1 MDAISFVLGV
11 KTAQLRST
19 QLKDLV
25 FRTAALAPEGA
36 GEGAAADDKDAPDRA
51 SVTAVIED
59 AKGVEHRFQ
68 RTITP
73 AGSSEFRY
81 NGRVVSYT
89 LYNQRLEQLNILV
102 KVRNFLVFQGDVE
115 AIAAQCSKD
124 LSEVV
129 DEVSG
134 SRALAGEYDAARTA
148 YDASVAHSSA
158 LVTKRKNL
166 LAEVRAFR
174 QQKEAADRLDAVKLE
189 LHAHLVQQMLWRL
202 YHIHEIT
209 EIHTDWIEAHA
220 ARNEQLRR
228 RHDEREAQVATA
240 RADAGRV
247 QQAILAQ
254 EAEEKKLTRAID
266 AARPEREKLEERL
279 AHAQHKRKQAA
290 TLCAQAERDRD
301 AHDATLARLDA
312 DRALVEQTAAEAR
325 AEQEAALAATSVP
338 RSAEE
343 VQRYHDLR
351 AVASRAAVDERRAL
365 EHAERARKQH
375 DERRASRREALEQAT
390 AKHAR
395 LVEQH
400 AQLTAALDA
409 LQTREPEVRADAE
422 RARAAL
428 DAHAAERAACAERE
442 RALNDALKACY
453 EQLLQMGQDQ
463 RGHERARRLRES
475 LRAMRSLF
483 PGVHGR
489 LLELCEPTQRKY
501 ALAVATAL
509 GRYADAVVVDT
520 EATAVECIEY
530 LRTQRAGHATFL
542 PLDTVQVKPV
552 NDRLRSLSVH
562 ARLAVDVIQYAP
574 AIERAVHF
582 ACGNTL
588 LCDSLDVARELC
600 YARNERVK
608 AVTLQGAVLHKT
620 GMLTGGSA
628 APDAQHEFD
637 ERAMLGVQRERD
649 RCMEELK
656 ALHQRKYD
664 LGDGDALAADLARAQ
679 QRAAALAEE
688 RADTARRADA
698 AQREADALAAQL
710 DADRDA
716 VRADDAEAARRADEC
731 AALAATIAAAD
742 DAVFAPFCAE
752 VGVDNIRT
760 YEAQQ
765 QHLAGAL
772 GAATQQHARQL
783 ARLAH
788 QRTFTAEQRAA
799 TDERVA
805 YLRAT
810 VDKEAA
816 RVPALEAALAEHE
829 RTLDALRTQRSAAR
843 DALAARRTELDA
855 AQDTLAERRRALQ
868 AATRDWDAHRKEV
881 AHRTDEIEQLAAE
894 RRALFRRCRLEAID
908 LPLRA
913 GDLGAVPLDE
923 AHTDAAR
930 ADDGIDVDF
939 ALLTDAQRTDRGS
952 AMQRTLQARIDEARE
967 EMERL
972 APHAQGGSR
981 LDAMHAELQ
990 ACEREMDA
998 ARALVRDARD
1008 AFFAVKQQ
1016 RADRFL
1022 RAYEHIA
1029 QHIDPIYKELTQSK
1043 AAPTGGVA
1051 YLTLEDTD
1059 EPFVAGL
1066 RYHAMPPMKR
1076 FRDMDQ
1082 LSGGEKTMAALALLF
1097 AIHTFQPAPFF
1108 VLDEVDAALY
1118 VPIPLT
1124 QRRPQRRARQRL
1136 HPAARTRPGAVY
1148 RDLAQ
1153 GLALRTQPGPR
1164 RRVPQPG
1171 PAHERLHHARP
1182 RAVCVALRGDG
1193 RAHRR
1198 TGRHGR
1204 LLRAIDAL

>member
-25 FRTAALAPEGA
+25 FRAAALAPEGT
-36 GEGAAADDKDAPDRA
+36 GEGAAVDDEDAPDRA

-102 KVRNFLVFQGDVE
+102 KARNFLVFQGDVE

-134 SRALAGEYDAARTA
+134 SRALAGEYDAARAA

-189 LHAHLVQQMLWRL
+189 LHAHLVQQVLWRL

-254 EAEEKKLTRAID
+254 EAEEKQLTRAID
-266 AARPEREKLEERL
+266 AARPS
-279 AHAQHKRKQAA
+279 
-290 TLCAQAERDRD
+290 
-301 AHDATLARLDA
+301 ARSSKSASHTRSTSASRPRRCVRRPRARPRRTRRGARAPRRGPRARRA
-312 DRALVEQTAAEAR
+312 DRRRGARRAGGGARRDQCAAQR
-325 AEQEAALAATSVP
+325 GRGAALP
-338 RSAEE
+338 RPA
-343 VQRYHDLR
+343 R
-351 AVASRAAVDERRAL
+351 VASRAAVDERRAL

-395 LVEQH
+395 LVEQY

-463 RGHERARRLRES
+463 RGHE
-475 LRAMRSLF
+475 LRA
-483 PGVHGR
+483 GGR
-489 LLELCEPTQRKY
+489 DGAR
-501 ALAVATAL
+501 
-509 GRYADAVVVDT
+509 RYADAVVVGT

-600 YARNERVK
+600 YARKERVK

-679 QRAAALAEE
+679 QRAAALADE

-698 AQREADALAAQL
+698 AQREADALATQL

-716 VRADDAEAARRADEC
+716 
-731 AALAATIAAAD
+731 
-742 DAVFAPFCAE
+742 
-752 VGVDNIRT
+752 
-760 YEAQQ
+760 AQQ
-765 QHLAGAL
+765 QQLAGAL

-816 RVPALEAALAEHE
+816 RVPRSRPRSPSTSARSTRCACSAPRRATRSPRAHRARRRTGHACRAPPRAAG
-829 RTLDALRTQRSAAR
+829 R
-843 DALAARRTELDA
+843 DARLGRAPQGGGAPHRRDRAARRGA
-855 AQDTLAERRRALQ
+855 PRALPP
-868 AATRDWDAHRKEV
+868 
-881 AHRTDEIEQLAAE
+881 
-894 RRALFRRCRLEAID
+894 CRLEAID

-998 ARALVRDARD
+998 ARAQVRDARD

-1108 VLDEVDAALY
+1108 VLDEVDAALDAHN
-1118 VPIPLT
+1118 V
-1124 QRRPQRRARQRL
+1124 ARVSDYIRQHAHDQVQFIVISLKASLYERSQAL
-1136 HPAARTRPGAVY
+1136 VGVY
-1148 RDLAQ
+1148 RNQDRHTSACITLDLEQYA
-1153 GLALRTQPGPR
+1153 
-1164 RRVPQPG
+1164 
-1171 PAHERLHHARP
+1171 
-1182 RAVCVALRGDG
+1182 
-1193 RAHRR
+1193 
-1198 TGRHGR
+1198 
-1204 LLRAIDAL
+1204 

>member
-25 FRTAALAPEGA
+25 FRAAALAPDGDA
-36 GEGAAADDKDAPDRA
+36 SGMDDDDAPDRA

-102 KVRNFLVFQGDVE
+102 KARNFLVFQGDVE

-134 SRALAGEYDAARTA
+134 SRALAAEYDAARTA

-174 QQKEAADRLDAVKLE
+174 QQKEAADRLDAVQLE
-189 LHAHLVQQMLWRL
+189 LHAHLVQQVLWRL

-220 ARNEQLRR
+220 ARNDQLRR
-228 RHDEREAQVATA
+228 RHDEREAQVAAA
-240 RADAGRV
+240 RSDAGRI
-247 QQAILAQ
+247 QQALLAQ
-254 EAEEKKLTRAID
+254 EAEEKRLTRAID

-301 AHDATLARLDA
+301 AHDAALARLDA

-338 RSAEE
+338 RSAAE

-351 AVASRAAVDERRAL
+351 AVASRTAVDERRAL

-409 LQTREPEVRADAE
+409 LQAREPEVRADAE

-453 EQLLQMGQDQ
+453 AQLLQMGQDQ

-562 ARLAVDVIQYAP
+562 ARLAVDVVQYAP

-620 GMLTGGSA
+620 GLLTGGSA
-628 APDAQHEFD
+628 TPDAQHEFD

-664 LGDGDALAADLARAQ
+664 LGDDDALAADLARAQ

-698 AQREADALAAQL
+698 AQREADTLAAQL
-710 DADRDA
+710 ATDRDA

-752 VGVDNIRT
+752 VGVDSIRT

-805 YLRAT
+805 YLRVT
-810 VDKEAA
+810 VEKEAA
-816 RVPALEAALAEHE
+816 RVPALEAALVEHDHQQE
-829 RTLDALRTQRSAAR
+829 ALRTQRTAVR
-843 DALAARRTELDA
+843 DALATRRTELDA

-868 AATRDWDAHRKEV
+868 GATRDWDAHRKEV

-908 LPLRA
+908 VPLRA

-923 AHTDAAR
+923 AHADPR

-952 AMQRTLQARIDEARE
+952 AMQRTLQAQIDAARE
-967 EMERL
+967 EIERL

-981 LDAMHAELQ
+981 LDAMHTELQ

-998 ARALVRDARD
+998 ARAQVRDARD

-1016 RADRFL
+1016 RAERFM

-1118 VPIPLT
+1118 VPPT
-1124 QRRPQRRARQRL
+1124 
-1136 HPAARTRPGAVY
+1136 HPAMPTTSHASATTSGSTRTTRCS
-1148 RDLAQ
+1148 LS
-1153 GLALRTQPGPR
+1153 
-1164 RRVPQPG
+1164 
-1171 PAHERLHHARP
+1171 
-1182 RAVCVALRGDG
+1182 
-1193 RAHRR
+1193 
-1198 TGRHGR
+1198 
-1204 LLRAIDAL
+1204 